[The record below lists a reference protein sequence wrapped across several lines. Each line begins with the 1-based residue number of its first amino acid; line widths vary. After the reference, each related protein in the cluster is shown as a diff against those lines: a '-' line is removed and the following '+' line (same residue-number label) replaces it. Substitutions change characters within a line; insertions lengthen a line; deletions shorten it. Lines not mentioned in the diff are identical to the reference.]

1 MSETNAQLSEKFIQ
15 KALNELRE
23 DDSRK
28 QQALEQFREWIS
40 KQGHIQYCRTDDS
53 FLLRFLRVKKYTNAA
68 AFKMLEN
75 FLIRSQQYPQW
86 FRNLTLNDNKMRE
99 LFENAYIFPLKER
112 DENGCRVIMVRG
124 SQIDTKKYTFDDVV
138 RMLNFVILT
147 LLEEEETQIAGFSYI
162 FDHKDIHSDY
172 ISLFPLFDVKNYL
185 NCVQNALPGRQKRGI
200 LINLP
205 SFIAKL
211 LEFVKGLLSKK
222 LRDRGY
228 FYSDDIQLENHID
241 KKILPSEYG
250 GQVPIK
256 EMMEEFK
263 KIAENYQS
271 RLQATD
277 AINIDMEYVK
287 KHNDNEIESFRTLEI
302 D

>member
-1 MSETNAQLSEKFIQ
+1 
-15 KALNELRE
+15 
-23 DDSRK
+23 
-28 QQALEQFREWIS
+28 
-40 KQGHIQYCRTDDS
+40 
-53 FLLRFLRVKKYTNAA
+53 
-68 AFKMLEN
+68 MLEN

-86 FRNLTLNDNKMRE
+86 FSNLTLNDDRMRE
-99 LFENAYIFPLKER
+99 LYENAYIFPLKER

-147 LLEEEETQIAGFSYI
+147 LIEEEETQIAGFSYI
-162 FDHKDIHSDY
+162 FDHKDIPMDY

-185 NCVQNALPGRQKRGI
+185 FCVQNALPARQKRGI

-211 LEFVKGLLSKK
+211 LDFVKGLLNKK

-228 FYSDDIQLENHID
+228 FYSDSPQLENHID
-241 KKILPSEYG
+241 KKILPTEYG
-250 GQVPIK
+250 GQVSIK
-256 EMMEEFK
+256 EMMEDFR
-263 KIAENYQS
+263 KIAENY
-271 RLQATD
+271 RLKLQD
-277 AINIDMEYVK
+277 NDGIKIDIEYVK
-287 KHNDNEIESFRTLEI
+287 EHNENEIESFRTLEI